1 MMTMVTAHQLDQDQ
15 DLLTEMRILSSL
27 RPNDRITTNHA
38 TKPVVRIQQPSFFR
52 PVYRIVGNES
62 RISNIAYIQS
72 LFQRLIDRFKAA
84 DRFSDQ
90 ALVGRLRTE
99 ALATIAGIRKL
110 QQTYEDDAQFQ
121 AAMDVSVDT
130 VCLHLGI
137 TPTHQMP
144 VEAPAPAAAVGAA
157 SVGVIGSGR
166 GSSSLNGDAP
176 PPLTTIGLGPSGL
189 LGGGDGGGGGHTRV
203 AHLTPNGHGG
213 YDTDDEDEEHGG
225 ASGLPGAVQQSF

>member
-1 MMTMVTAHQLDQDQ
+1 MVTAHQLDQDQ

-38 TKPVVRIQQPSFFR
+38 TKPVVRIQQPSFLR

-84 DRFSDQ
+84 DRFSDT
-90 ALVGRLRTE
+90 ALVARLRAE
-99 ALATIAGIRKL
+99 ALATITGIRKL

-144 VEAPAPAAAVGAA
+144 VEAPAPAA
-157 SVGVIGSGR
+157 VGVIGPTQSR
-166 GSSSLNGDAP
+166 ASSSLNSNT
-176 PPLTTIGLGPSGL
+176 PPLTTIGLGPSRLFDG
-189 LGGGDGGGGGHTRV
+189 GSRYGGDGDDTRV
-203 AHLTPNGHGG
+203 SHLTTTNDD
-213 YDTDDEDEEHGG
+213 DTDDEDDDGHGG
-225 ASGLPGAVQQSF
+225 ALPGTVQKSF

>member
-1 MMTMVTAHQLDQDQ
+1 MVTAHQLDQDQ

-84 DRFSDQ
+84 DRFSDM
-90 ALVGRLRTE
+90 ALVARLRAE
-99 ALATIAGIRKL
+99 ALATITGIRKL

-144 VEAPAPAAAVGAA
+144 VEAPAPAAI
-157 SVGVIGSGR
+157 GVIGPAQSR
-166 GSSSLNGDAP
+166 ASSSLNSNT
-176 PPLTTIGLGPSGL
+176 PPLTTIGLGPSSLFNG
-189 LGGGDGGGGGHTRV
+189 GSGYGGDGDDTRV
-203 AHLTPNGHGG
+203 SHLTTTNDD
-213 YDTDDEDEEHGG
+213 DTDDEDDDGHGG
-225 ASGLPGAVQQSF
+225 ALPGTVQQSF

>member
-38 TKPVVRIQQPSFFR
+38 TKPVVRIQQPSFLR
-52 PVYRIVGNES
+52 PVYRLVGNES

-84 DRFSDQ
+84 DRFSDK
-90 ALVGRLRTE
+90 ALVARLRTE
-99 ALATIAGIRKL
+99 ALATITGIRKL

-137 TPTHQMP
+137 TPTHHMP
-144 VEAPAPAAAVGAA
+144 VEAPAPAVAP
-157 SVGVIGSGR
+157 SLGVIGSGR
-166 GSSSLNGDAP
+166 DRGSSSLQGCNDAAGA
-176 PPLTTIGLGPSGL
+176 PLTTIGLGPSGL
-189 LGGGDGGGGGHTRV
+189 LSGNDTRV
-203 AHLTPNGHGG
+203 EPMTSNGQGG
-213 YDTDDEDEEHGG
+213 YDTEEEEDD
-225 ASGLPGAVQQSF
+225 ATLPGAVHHSF

>member
-52 PVYRIVGNES
+52 PVYRLVGNES

-84 DRFSDQ
+84 DRFSDK
-90 ALVGRLRTE
+90 ALVERLRTE
-99 ALATIAGIRKL
+99 AQATITGIRKL

-144 VEAPAPAAAVGAA
+144 VEAPAPAA
-157 SVGVIGSGR
+157 VGVIGP
-166 GSSSLNGDAP
+166 SSSHVPTSINGKRP
-176 PPLTTIGLGPSGL
+176 SFTTIKLGPSRMFDGNNGL
-189 LGGGDGGGGGHTRV
+189 DGSGNGDDTRV
-203 AHLTPNGHGG
+203 SHLTTSNGE
-213 YDTDDEDEEHGG
+213 YDSDDEDDDRGD
-225 ASGLPGAVQQSF
+225 LTDTVQQSF

>member
-52 PVYRIVGNES
+52 PVYRLVGNES
-62 RISNIAYIQS
+62 RLSNIAYIQS
-72 LFQRLIDRFKAA
+72 LFQRVIDRFKAA

-144 VEAPAPAAAVGAA
+144 VEAPAPAAAVG
-157 SVGVIGSGR
+157 VIGSGR

-189 LGGGDGGGGGHTRV
+189 LGGGGSDTRV
-203 AHLTPNGHGG
+203 AHLTPNGRGG
-213 YDTDDEDEEHGG
+213 YDTEDEDEDEDNGG

>member
-52 PVYRIVGNES
+52 PVYRLVGNES
-62 RISNIAYIQS
+62 RLSNIAYIQS
-72 LFQRLIDRFKAA
+72 LFQRVIDRFKAA
-84 DRFSDQ
+84 DRFSDK

-144 VEAPAPAAAVGAA
+144 VEAPAPAAAVG
-157 SVGVIGSGR
+157 VIGSGR
-166 GSSSLNGDAP
+166 ISSSLNGDAP

-189 LGGGDGGGGGHTRV
+189 LDGGGSDTRV
-203 AHLTPNGHGG
+203 AHMTSNGHGG
-213 YDTDDEDEEHGG
+213 YDTDDEDEADGG

>member
-52 PVYRIVGNES
+52 PVLRLVGNES

-84 DRFSDQ
+84 DRFSDK

-130 VCLHLGI
+130 VCLHLNI
-137 TPTHQMP
+137 TPTHHMP
-144 VEAPAPAAAVGAA
+144 VEAPAPAVGAA

-166 GSSSLNGDAP
+166 GSSSLNGDT

-189 LGGGDGGGGGHTRV
+189 LDGGGHTRV
-203 AHLTPNGHGG
+203 EHLRPNEHGS
-213 YDTDDEDEEHGG
+213 YDTDEEDEDNRG

>member
-84 DRFSDQ
+84 DRFSDK

-144 VEAPAPAAAVGAA
+144 VEAPAPAAAVG
-157 SVGVIGSGR
+157 VIGSGR

-189 LGGGDGGGGGHTRV
+189 LGGDDTRV
-203 AHLTPNGHGG
+203 AHLTPNGRGG
-213 YDTDDEDEEHGG
+213 YDTEDEDEAHGG

>member
-52 PVYRIVGNES
+52 PVFRLVGNES

-84 DRFSDQ
+84 DRFSDN

-99 ALATIAGIRKL
+99 ALATMEAAK
-110 QQTYEDDAQFQ
+110 DDAMSLAQEERRLRLAAEAASRSAEAAQ
-121 AAMDVSVDT
+121 AAAEEEARRWRAKAEDLESELGKRVRT
-130 VCLHLGI
+130 VR
-137 TPTHQMP
+137 
-144 VEAPAPAAAVGAA
+144 E
-157 SVGVIGSGR
+157 
-166 GSSSLNGDAP
+166 P
-176 PPLTTIGLGPSGL
+176 PRWFRGL
-189 LGGGDGGGGGHTRV
+189 LRQAFMMALRERHWRPTAAWKLFVHIPRMLL
-203 AHLTPNGHGG
+203 A
-213 YDTDDEDEEHGG
+213 
-225 ASGLPGAVQQSF
+225 

>member
-1 MMTMVTAHQLDQDQ
+1 MTMVTAHQLDQDQ

-52 PVYRIVGNES
+52 PVYRLVGNES

-144 VEAPAPAAAVGAA
+144 VEAPAPAPV
-157 SVGVIGSGR
+157 VGVIGSGR
-166 GSSSLNGDAP
+166 GSSSLNGDTP
-176 PPLTTIGLGPSGL
+176 SLTTIGLGPSGL
-189 LGGGDGGGGGHTRV
+189 LDGGGGCHTRV
-203 AHLTPNGHGG
+203 EHLTPNGHGG
-213 YDTDDEDEEHGG
+213 YDTEDEDEAHGG

>member
-52 PVYRIVGNES
+52 PVYRLVGNES

-189 LGGGDGGGGGHTRV
+189 LGGGDCHTRV
-203 AHLTPNGHGG
+203 AHMTSNGHGG
-213 YDTDDEDEEHGG
+213 YDTEDEDEEHDG

>member
-1 MMTMVTAHQLDQDQ
+1 
-15 DLLTEMRILSSL
+15 MRILSSL

-52 PVYRIVGNES
+52 PVYRLVGNES

-144 VEAPAPAAAVGAA
+144 VEAPAPAAAVG
-157 SVGVIGSGR
+157 VIGSGR

-189 LGGGDGGGGGHTRV
+189 
-203 AHLTPNGHGG
+203 
-213 YDTDDEDEEHGG
+213 
-225 ASGLPGAVQQSF
+225 

>member
-1 MMTMVTAHQLDQDQ
+1 MTMVTAHQLDQDQ

-52 PVYRIVGNES
+52 PVYRLVGNES

-157 SVGVIGSGR
+157 AVGVIGSGR

-189 LGGGDGGGGGHTRV
+189 LGGGGGSDTRV
-203 AHLTPNGHGG
+203 AHLTPNGQGG
-213 YDTDDEDEEHGG
+213 YDTEDEDEEHGG

>member
-1 MMTMVTAHQLDQDQ
+1 MTMVTAHQLDQDQ

-38 TKPVVRIQQPSFFR
+38 TKPVVRIQQPSFLR
-52 PVYRIVGNES
+52 PVLRLVGNES
-62 RISNIAYIQS
+62 RNSNIAYIQS

-84 DRFSDQ
+84 DRFSDK

-99 ALATIAGIRKL
+99 ALATIVGIRKL

-130 VCLHLGI
+130 VCLHLDI

-144 VEAPAPAAAVGAA
+144 VEAPAPAVGAA

-166 GSSSLNGDAP
+166 VSSSLNGDTA
-176 PPLTTIGLGPSGL
+176 PLTTIGLGPSGL
-189 LGGGDGGGGGHTRV
+189 LGGGGGGHMRMEN
-203 AHLTPNGHGG
+203 LTPNEHDGS
-213 YDTDDEDEEHGG
+213 DTEDEDEYNNRV
-225 ASGLPGAVQQSF
+225 SGLPGAVQQSF